1 MHFQHANGISV
12 VLSNFSFSPH
22 MLQEHSIISNYF
34 FVLKSISLFV
44 IKKSFIHRIH
54 YWNIMHHFNN
64 NDSNYNH
71 RFTAATILTLAIITT
86 SSMAAAPVA
95 VTATTGTAATTT
107 APPASPSGIQVSPEP
122 VYQEQSRTVS
132 ENLINETHVE
142 TTLTANGTLTLPNTT
157 ETIDTT
163 ATGSILASLADG
175 TAIGQEVITTEDGS
189 ESATAKFFGIA
200 RFNMEEGTGRAIVI
214 SLVDTNS
221 TGRLAVLDGM
231 ILAGQVEFQP
241 DETGLLT
248 LWEWQSGVP
257 LPTAITPTATA
268 PTEEPSP
275 LTDTTTTT
283 TNATTTTA
291 DTGEPTAAIPEEG
304 EEQQQQQQQTT
315 PTIPP
320 GPNPLFE

>member
-1 MHFQHANGISV
+1 
-12 VLSNFSFSPH
+12 
-22 MLQEHSIISNYF
+22 
-34 FVLKSISLFV
+34 
-44 IKKSFIHRIH
+44 
-54 YWNIMHHFNN
+54 MHHFNN
-64 NDSNYNH
+64 NDSNYNY

-163 ATGSILASLADG
+163 STGSVLSSLADG

-200 RFNMEEGTGRAIVI
+200 RFNMEEGTGE
-214 SLVDTNS
+214 L
-221 TGRLAVLDGM
+221 
-231 ILAGQVEFQP
+231 
-241 DETGLLT
+241 
-248 LWEWQSGVP
+248 
-257 LPTAITPTATA
+257 
-268 PTEEPSP
+268 
-275 LTDTTTTT
+275 
-283 TNATTTTA
+283 
-291 DTGEPTAAIPEEG
+291 
-304 EEQQQQQQQTT
+304 
-315 PTIPP
+315 
-320 GPNPLFE
+320 